1 MHCLQTL
8 RTYRSVTSKSDSGS
22 GFEASGSFFENFT
35 LQWPW
40 TGAGSCRPPPGLA
53 AVPGWHL
60 ASWQPKPHLEREFQV
75 TVTWCEVLLTW
86 GERQS
91 VVLKGDLC
99 IGEDQPGSL
108 CTTADVK
115 VADLHRGSG
124 EAVTAST
131 VLNQLT
137 GSLSFAASNGLLL
150 RSLPIGALWNSFS
163 LLKNG
168 SLKRFNKA

>member
-1 MHCLQTL
+1 M
-8 RTYRSVTSKSDSGS
+8 TSKSDSES
-22 GFEASGSFFENFT
+22 GFEASGRT
-35 LQWPW
+35 LYLAMAMDWCRVLPP
-40 TGAGSCRPPPGLA
+40 TSRVGSCPRVTLGFLA
-53 AVPGWHL
+53 AQTSSG
-60 ASWQPKPHLEREFQV
+60 ERV
-75 TVTWCEVLLTW
+75 SGDMTWYAVLLTW
-86 GERQS
+86 GERQP